1 MVTEAKKTEVERL
14 RDSFTSAKVAVIAN
28 FKGVTVEKVT
38 ALRKD
43 LRGADARLK
52 VVKNTLARIAADDTP
67 FADAAGMFHG
77 PVSVTFGFGEDL
89 SAPARKLLEFARENE
104 GLTILGGIIDGAAL
118 SPEDVKRLADTP
130 PRPVL
135 QAMLLGLMQA
145 PARNFMGV
153 MEGAARKFLYAL
165 GAIAEKKK
173 EEGGGA

>member
-1 MVTEAKKTEVERL
+1 MVTEAKKTEVEQL
-14 RDSFTSAKVAVIAN
+14 RDNFTKANVAVIAS
-28 FKGVTVEKVT
+28 FSGVTVEKVT
-38 ALRKD
+38 TLRKD

-67 FADAAGMFHG
+67 FAEVSGMFQG

-89 SAPARKLLEFARENE
+89 SAPAKKLLEFAKDNE
-104 GLTILGGIIDGAAL
+104 GLTILGGVIDGAAL
-118 SPEDVKRLADTP
+118 GPEEVKQLANTP

-135 QAMLLGLMQA
+135 QAMFLGLMQA

-165 GAIAEKKK
+165 SAVAEKKR
-173 EEGGGA
+173 EEGGA